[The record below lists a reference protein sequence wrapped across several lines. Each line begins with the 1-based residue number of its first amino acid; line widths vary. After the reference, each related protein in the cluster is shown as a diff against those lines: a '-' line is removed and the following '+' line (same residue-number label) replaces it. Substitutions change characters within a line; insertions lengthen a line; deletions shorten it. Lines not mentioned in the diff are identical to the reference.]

1 MRLRPA
7 LLLPLA
13 ATAVSACSQQA
24 EDEGAAAPA
33 PTASLTTQALPT
45 AAPDGTPLAI
55 GEWLVEESG
64 IGASATFREQSGANA
79 LVLACNRAARA
90 LSLSRAGGAT
100 QPQRFRITIGAQ
112 KADVMMA
119 PGGALGLTATV
130 DGTQPIF
137 AAFADPAAVVEL
149 AGPGATA
156 LRLPGHPGISR
167 VSAACA

>member
-7 LLLPLA
+7 LPLLVAASALA
-13 ATAVSACSQQA
+13 ACSQQA
-24 EDEGAAAPA
+24 EDQAAAPT
-33 PTASLTTQALPT
+33 PTPTLTTQAVPAQ
-45 AAPDGTPLAI
+45 AADGTPLTI
-55 GEWLVEESG
+55 GQWMVEETAG
-64 IGASATFREQSGANA
+64 GASARFREQSGADA
-79 LVLACNRAARA
+79 LVLVCDRANRA
-90 LSLSRAGGAT
+90 LSLSRAGTTA

-167 VSAACA
+167 VLAACA